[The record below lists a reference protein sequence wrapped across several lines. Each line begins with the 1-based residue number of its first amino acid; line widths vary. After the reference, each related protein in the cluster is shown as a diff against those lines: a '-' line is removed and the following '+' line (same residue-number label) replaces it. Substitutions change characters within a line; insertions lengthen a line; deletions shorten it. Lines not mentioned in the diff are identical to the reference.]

1 MIPEQVWGA
10 LAGAAVTAM
19 VGIVMSLI
27 ARNAAHRDL
36 RLQKI
41 EVRAEA
47 AATSEEV
54 KGVSEQLTAHTERD
68 NNLFDS
74 IRTHIEAVEVRLR
87 GEVRDSK
94 IDILTVL
101 REPSQVQART
111 GAAARRR
118 SRKPSQPDPEAGQP
132 GSANP

>member
-1 MIPEQVWGA
+1 MTA
-10 LAGAAVTAM
+10 L
-19 VGIVMSLI
+19 VGIVMSLV

-41 EVRAEA
+41 EVKAEA

-101 REPSQVQART
+101 REPSQVRART
-111 GAAARRR
+111 AVAAKRR
-118 SRKPSQPDPEAGQP
+118 SRKPLQPDPEAGQP